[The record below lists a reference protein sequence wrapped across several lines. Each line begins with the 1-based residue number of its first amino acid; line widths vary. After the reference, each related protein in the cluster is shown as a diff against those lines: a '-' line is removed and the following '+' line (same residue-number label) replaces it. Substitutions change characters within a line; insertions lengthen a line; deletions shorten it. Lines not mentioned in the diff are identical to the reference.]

1 MAIVTA
7 PLLSFSATGTIADA
21 ITYSRRGGH
30 DVVLKKPAHHTKA
43 SAKQSVQR
51 GRFSR
56 GTNFFFN
63 RITNP
68 TEYSGWKRVGTY
80 KHGRET
86 GHNACLSSV
95 ARAMQFSTNASMAI
109 SAEWTIGNEVEWT
122 MENVTSEDAG
132 DEAGDFR
139 IYIGDKPNALS
150 FFETAEIIGGKITTS
165 DLGTEADY
173 RYYVIVKDGVF
184 RSGIFDR
191 EE

>member
-7 PLLSFSATGTIADA
+7 PLLSFSATGTISNA

-51 GRFSR
+51 GRFAK
-56 GTNFFFN
+56 GTRFFFD

-80 KHGRET
+80 KHGSET

-95 ARAMQFSTNASMAI
+95 TRALVASSNASMAI
-109 SAEWTIGNEVEWT
+109 SATWTVGNELEWT
-122 MENVTSEDAG
+122 MENLTSQDAG

-139 IYIGDKPNALS
+139 IYVGDKPNAMTYL
-150 FFETAEIIGGKITTS
+150 ETKQIIGGKITTS

-184 RSGIFDR
+184 RSGIFDVT
-191 EE
+191 E